1 MIEND
6 EDENDKIHPFSNDLL
21 NQNLNDVN
29 INEELL
35 LKKPTCC
42 SKFMDLIFP
51 CFKKIDTERRRCVL
65 FRNSER
71 NVTLYPNKEEN
82 HKYSILFFIPV
93 VLFNQFKQ
101 FGNFFYLLLSISQ
114 FFPTLQV
121 GFLFTYVAPLG
132 IVVGFSMLKELYD
145 DIKRRIQDKKT
156 NSTLVKT
163 LYISQD
169 IKRSLV
175 RIHKKAADLKI
186 GDIIELD
193 KDSRVPAD
201 IIVLKTFNE
210 SEENQAFIRTD
221 QLDGETDWKLRKAP
235 SISQSKS
242 EIDIVNING
251 FILYQAPSK
260 LIYNFEGVLKYQ
272 NDQGIMQQE
281 PLNLENT
288 MWTSTVLAS
297 QKIIGIV
304 IYTGKETR
312 VQMNSSTPK
321 VKFGILDHELNLSN
335 FYLFVIVFILSLVI
349 SLLKGFN
356 IFFFVKF
363 IILFSAIIPIA
374 LRVNLD
380 VSKTWFSF
388 VITKDEKIPET
399 IARNSTIPEELG
411 RISYIFSDKTGTL
424 TKNEMIFKNIALET
438 EVLGVENFQDL
449 KNIVSDECQINDA
462 PLMDVIDNDNNINNE
477 NSNSNNNSEN
487 NNNIIN
493 TSSNKAPKRKRRERS
508 KIIRDL
514 ITAMVL
520 CNNVTPTESG
530 YQASSPDEIALVNF
544 AKSLNMVLS
553 HRSDKLIQ
561 IKDAADNTESFD
573 VLANFPFSSDT
584 KRMGIVLKNK
594 KHGHIIFYLK
604 GAENVMVKF
613 VKKEYIGYIKE
624 NAENL
629 AVKGLRTL
637 VLTQKILTE
646 NEYQKWENEYNEACS
661 SLEQRKEKI
670 ANVISKLE
678 NNMDFLCVTGVED
691 LLQDDVMG
699 TIDVLRYA
707 GMKVWMLTGDK
718 VETATCISIS
728 AGIKSQKQKIFTIK
742 YDDLIDDSEISVD
755 NNKDS
760 INSIENVNSINYI
773 DIINNKDDK
782 NNIMNT
788 EIDIETRSKI
798 LRLNKL
804 FNEYNVKIQTDPH
817 LFIIDGDSLDL
828 SLKYLESKFFK
839 TAMQAQSVVCC
850 RCSPTQKSL
859 ILKTIKKYT
868 KARTAAVG
876 DGGNDVAMIQEADV
890 GIGIVGK
897 EGLQASLAA
906 DYSIKEFKSLKI
918 LLLWWGR
925 LAYKNTA
932 TVANFVIHRGLII
945 SFNQLIFSLIFY
957 YNPIALYNGMLCL
970 GYSTIFTALP
980 SISILLDQDV
990 KLEHVIKYPSL
1001 YNVLLKGRELN
1012 LKSFLWWVFKSIFQ
1026 SIIIM
1031 YGSIV
1036 IFNNTVFLNIV
1047 TYSFTGLIYL
1057 EILNVYMEINKYH
1070 WFMLVAL
1077 GATFLVYTLCILFMR
1092 NVFDTAAINPLN
1104 LLFILIMAVVAW
1116 APFYI
1121 TNRIKKCIFPK
1132 VVEKINMAEKKS

>member
-321 VKFGILDHELNLSN
+321 VKFGILDHELNL
-335 FYLFVIVFILSLVI
+335 
-349 SLLKGFN
+349 LL
-356 IFFFVKF
+356 
-363 IILFSAIIPIA
+363 
-374 LRVNLD
+374 
-380 VSKTWFSF
+380 
-388 VITKDEKIPET
+388 
-399 IARNSTIPEELG
+399 
-411 RISYIFSDKTGTL
+411 
-424 TKNEMIFKNIALET
+424 
-438 EVLGVENFQDL
+438 
-449 KNIVSDECQINDA
+449 
-462 PLMDVIDNDNNINNE
+462 
-477 NSNSNNNSEN
+477 
-487 NNNIIN
+487 
-493 TSSNKAPKRKRRERS
+493 
-508 KIIRDL
+508 
-514 ITAMVL
+514 
-520 CNNVTPTESG
+520 
-530 YQASSPDEIALVNF
+530 
-544 AKSLNMVLS
+544 
-553 HRSDKLIQ
+553 
-561 IKDAADNTESFD
+561 
-573 VLANFPFSSDT
+573 
-584 KRMGIVLKNK
+584 
-594 KHGHIIFYLK
+594 
-604 GAENVMVKF
+604 
-613 VKKEYIGYIKE
+613 
-624 NAENL
+624 
-629 AVKGLRTL
+629 
-637 VLTQKILTE
+637 
-646 NEYQKWENEYNEACS
+646 
-661 SLEQRKEKI
+661 
-670 ANVISKLE
+670 
-678 NNMDFLCVTGVED
+678 
-691 LLQDDVMG
+691 
-699 TIDVLRYA
+699 
-707 GMKVWMLTGDK
+707 
-718 VETATCISIS
+718 
-728 AGIKSQKQKIFTIK
+728 
-742 YDDLIDDSEISVD
+742 
-755 NNKDS
+755 
-760 INSIENVNSINYI
+760 
-773 DIINNKDDK
+773 
-782 NNIMNT
+782 
-788 EIDIETRSKI
+788 
-798 LRLNKL
+798 
-804 FNEYNVKIQTDPH
+804 
-817 LFIIDGDSLDL
+817 
-828 SLKYLESKFFK
+828 
-839 TAMQAQSVVCC
+839 
-850 RCSPTQKSL
+850 
-859 ILKTIKKYT
+859 
-868 KARTAAVG
+868 
-876 DGGNDVAMIQEADV
+876 
-890 GIGIVGK
+890 
-897 EGLQASLAA
+897 
-906 DYSIKEFKSLKI
+906 
-918 LLLWWGR
+918 
-925 LAYKNTA
+925 
-932 TVANFVIHRGLII
+932 
-945 SFNQLIFSLIFY
+945 
-957 YNPIALYNGMLCL
+957 
-970 GYSTIFTALP
+970 
-980 SISILLDQDV
+980 
-990 KLEHVIKYPSL
+990 
-1001 YNVLLKGRELN
+1001 
-1012 LKSFLWWVFKSIFQ
+1012 
-1026 SIIIM
+1026 
-1031 YGSIV
+1031 
-1036 IFNNTVFLNIV
+1036 
-1047 TYSFTGLIYL
+1047 YSF
-1057 EILNVYMEINKYH
+1057 
-1070 WFMLVAL
+1070 
-1077 GATFLVYTLCILFMR
+1077 FL
-1092 NVFDTAAINPLN
+1092 
-1104 LLFILIMAVVAW
+1104 
-1116 APFYI
+1116 
-1121 TNRIKKCIFPK
+1121 
-1132 VVEKINMAEKKS
+1132 